1 MKRTVSIAV
10 VMLMILSALLLA
22 GCGGSSS
29 SADLSDSKY
38 VGTWKVS
45 SIALNEE
52 SENLDENWVLT
63 LKEDG
68 TGQLTSEEETSDFTW
83 ELTDTGFKTKGD
95 VKLKF
100 TDDGDKIKAKI
111 IGVDLIFEK
120 Q

>member
-1 MKRTVSIAV
+1 MKKIISMSIIMI
-10 VMLMILSALLLA
+10 MLLSVLLLT
-22 GCGGSSS
+22 GCGGGS

-38 VGTWKVS
+38 VGTWKAAAIAVS
-45 SIALNEE
+45 DE

-83 ELTDTGFKTKGD
+83 QLTDNGFKTKGD
-95 VKLKF
+95 VNVKF
-100 TDDGDKIKAKI
+100 TDDGDNRIKGKILIA
-111 IGVDLIFEK
+111 DLIFEK